1 MRDGPEGKDVDEED
15 DCGAGVMDDEEASAI
30 SSSVM
35 SISEVRRGS
44 EIGTADSAAADDLG
58 SDVSS

>member
-1 MRDGPEGKDVDEED
+1 
-15 DCGAGVMDDEEASAI
+15 MDDEEASAI